1 MHVGIKCARVID
13 MGMHRRP
20 HAHMSVADVIV
31 VPLHLNPLEDAVE
44 HDATDS
50 QLVPVVLEGNFE
62 VLGELSG
69 LHLSPGSGIRR
80 TPGTDSHNFQAVVCT
95 H

>member
-13 MGMHRRP
+13 MGMHPRP
-20 HAHMSVADVIV
+20 HAHMSVADDIV
-31 VPLHLNPLEDAVE
+31 VPLDPLEDAVE
-44 HDATDS
+44 HNATNS

-62 VLGELSG
+62 VPGELG
-69 LHLSPGSGIRR
+69 DLHISPGSGIRR
-80 TPGTDSHNFQAVVCT
+80 TPGTNSHNFQPVVCT

>member
-13 MGMHRRP
+13 MAMHPRP

-31 VPLHLNPLEDAVE
+31 VPLHLDPLEDAVE

-50 QLVPVVLEGNFE
+50 QLVPVVLEGNPV
-62 VLGELSG
+62 VLGETRD
-69 LHLSPGSGIRR
+69 LHRSPESGIRR
-80 TPGTDSHNFQAVVCT
+80 APGANSHNFQPVVCK